1 MAMAIPALI
10 PLLTGSA
17 AATGLTAAS
26 TGLAVASG
34 VVGTVAAVGD
44 ARYRSQVATNNA
56 TIAEANRVRT
66 LEETGIRAQEQDMSA
81 RADIG
86 AMLARQGAS
95 GLSMGIGSM
104 ALRRKSAG
112 ELAAK
117 DRSRLVYT
125 GQTEANQFE
134 QQAQDF
140 REESRMAKRE
150 SRFALVGGAL
160 GIGSSLIGGATK
172 INSQKA
178 SSLRSA

>member
-1 MAMAIPALI
+1 MAQAIPAI
-10 PLLTGSA
+10 VAG
-17 AATGLTAAS
+17 AS
-26 TGLAVASG
+26 TASTAISVASAVA
-34 VVGTVAAVGD
+34 GTVAAVSE

-66 LEETGIRAQEQDMSA
+66 MEETGINAQEQDMAA

-86 AMLARQGAS
+86 AMLAQQGAS

-117 DRSRLVYT
+117 DRSRVVYT

-150 SRFALVGGAL
+150 GKFAVLEGGL
-160 GIGSSLIGGATK
+160 NIGSSLIGGAEK
-172 INSQKA
+172 VNSKKA
-178 SSLRSA
+178 RSLRSA